1 MSDLAIRVE
10 NLGKLYRIGERE
22 RYYTFRDTLANAFTA
37 PFRWLRNGRQPTLE
51 NVGPSPSAS
60 NSQSAIRHPPS
71 GLARS
76 PSAICNPQSEF
87 IWALKDVSF
96 EIKQGEV
103 VGVIGRNGAGKST
116 LLKIL
121 SRITE
126 PTEGSA
132 EIHGR
137 VGSLLEVG
145 TGFHPELTG
154 RENIYLNGAILGM
167 KKAEIDRRFDEIVAF
182 AEVEKFV
189 DTPLKHYSTGMSMRL
204 AFAVAAHL
212 EPEILL
218 VDEVLAV
225 GDAAFQ
231 KKCMGKMG
239 DVAKEGRT
247 VLFVSHNMF
256 AVQGLCERGFVLESG
271 RRRLDSGAAAVIGTY
286 LHFGTEKGGEVNWNF
301 PEEAPG
307 DERGRLKAVRVVSE
321 GGVTGQIDISKEFS
335 IEIDYWNLK
344 PEKRL
349 LISIHLHN
357 GMGICVMTV
366 SNLPSASLTPDAW
379 YSRCYPIGLFRTACT
394 IRGNLLNDGTY
405 TVSVYVNENNLP
417 RLLDSDNI
425 VFVPHVLSFVVE
437 DAGTMRQEYTG
448 KWLGVVRP
456 MLAWQTVQLE

>member
-1 MSDLAIRVE
+1 MSDIAIRAE
-10 NLGKLYRIGERE
+10 NLSKRYRIGSRE
-22 RYYTFRDTLANAFTA
+22 PYKALRDTITDAMCV
-37 PFRWLRNGRQPTLE
+37 PFRAVASALNGRRSAASSQPSD
-51 NVGPSPSAS
+51 N
-60 NSQSAIRHPPS
+60 I
-71 GLARS
+71 
-76 PSAICNPQSEF
+76 

-126 PTEGSA
+126 PTEGYA

-167 KKAEIDRRFDEIVAF
+167 KKTEIDRKFDEIVAF
-182 AEVEKFV
+182 AEVEKFI
-189 DTPLKHYSTGMSMRL
+189 DTPVKHYSTGMSVRL
-204 AFAVAAHL
+204 AFSVAAHL

-231 KKCMGKMG
+231 KKCLGKMG
-239 DVAKEGRT
+239 EVAKRGRT

-256 AVQGLCERGFVLESG
+256 AVQGLCQRGLLLESG
-271 RRRLDSGAAAVIGTY
+271 RLRLDSDAAAVIGTY
-286 LHFGTEKGGEVNWNF
+286 LHLGVEKGGEVNCNF
-301 PEEAPG
+301 PEDAPG

-344 PEKRL
+344 PENRL
-349 LISIHLHN
+349 LVSIHLHD

-366 SNLPSASLTPDAW
+366 SNLPSACLTPDAW
-379 YSRCYPIGLFRTACT
+379 YSRYYPIGLFRTACT
-394 IRGNLLNDGTY
+394 IPGNLLNDGTY

-425 VFVPHVLSFVVE
+425 VFVPHVLSFEVE
-437 DAGTMRQEYTG
+437 DTGTMRREYTG

-456 MLAWQTVQLE
+456 MLAWQTVQIE